1 MSERV
6 TNNEANP
13 AIPESYKS
21 NEAEEALR
29 AHVEKL
35 SEAAKEAERNNNET
49 DRNRLKQEA
58 KKHAIELDNED
69 SSSEQDESKTIVGLH
84 QSMKENS
91 YKEELSKVQDN
102 LKGPSRVFSKFIH
115 NKSIEQISEV
125 GAKTIARPS
134 GLLGGSIVTFIGSLA
149 VFWMAK
155 YNGFHYNYSVMI
167 ILFVGGFIIGSI
179 MELIVWSF
187 KKSRSSK

>member
-6 TNNEANP
+6 TNNETTP
-13 AIPESYKS
+13 ASPESYKS

-35 SEAAKEAERNNNET
+35 SEAAKEAERKNNET
-49 DRNRLKQEA
+49 DRNRLEQEA
-58 KKHAIELDNED
+58 KKHAVELGNED
-69 SSSEQDESKTIVGLH
+69 SSSEQDEKQTIVGLH

-91 YKEELSKVQDN
+91 YKEELAKIQNN
-102 LKGPSRVFSKFIH
+102 LKGTSKAFSKFIH

-134 GLLGGSIVTFIGSLA
+134 GLLGGSIVTFFGSLV

-155 YNGFHYNYSVMI
+155 YNGFSYNFSVMI
-167 ILFVGGFIIGSI
+167 ILFVGGFLLGSI
-179 MELIVWSF
+179 LELTMWTF
-187 KKSRSSK
+187 RRSKPSK